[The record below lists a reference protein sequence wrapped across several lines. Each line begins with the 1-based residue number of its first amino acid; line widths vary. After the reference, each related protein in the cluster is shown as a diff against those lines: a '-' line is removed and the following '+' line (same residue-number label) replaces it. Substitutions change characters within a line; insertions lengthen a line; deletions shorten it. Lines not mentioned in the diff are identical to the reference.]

1 MADWTQLDDLVQVS
15 YSVTEAV
22 IVYSRYTD
30 QAWWLHVFRE
40 SEAYAV
46 VFEGTAGM
54 ETIMV
59 RLEVRFHSDVCNW
72 RSNSKDANL

>member
-59 RLEVRFHSDVCNW
+59 RLEVRFHSDVCN
-72 RSNSKDANL
+72 